1 MKIIYFLFLAMGFI
15 ACSGTGSHENRILN
29 ADTPQEDLLQTLKNS
44 YLNSGYDISTL
55 QGYKINKHKEEIAKT
70 IKIADTF
77 HIKGYGQ
84 TLVLYSY
91 SIGSDILRESVNY
104 KKENGKWY
112 KTFLYSSSYDD
123 DPFKDGNSTRAK
135 EILEKEEKWIEESE
149 ETKSMVLGTIF

>member
-1 MKIIYFLFLAMGFI
+1 MKVVYLLFLAIVLI
-15 ACSGTGSHENRILN
+15 ACSGTASHENKILN

-44 YLNSGYDISTL
+44 YLKSDYDISTL
-55 QGYKINKHKEEIAKT
+55 YGYKTNKHKEEIAKT

-91 SIGSDILRESVNY
+91 SIGSDIFRESKNY

-112 KTFLYSSSYDD
+112 TTYFYATSYDD

-135 EILEKEEKWIEESE
+135 EILEKKDKWTEES
-149 ETKSMVLGTIF
+149 K